1 MQIIKLVSPASY
13 KPHEKVMSKARHI
26 LKSINMLKNTKKKV
40 ATVNADMMLI
50 TVVQYENLS
59 YILPKRMLPLISPT
73 PYPIMARKAIFNS
86 SVSDLSS

>member
-1 MQIIKLVSPASY
+1 LESPASY
-13 KPHEKVMSKARHI
+13 TPNEKVMSKARHI
-26 LKSINMLKNTKKKV
+26 LKSMNMLKNTKKKV

-73 PYPIMARKAIFNS
+73 PSPIMARRAVFNS